1 MLAGNSPEV
10 VVTLPSDR
18 EILFTCVFRHPSQL
32 LFEAWT
38 EPEHLRFWQGCDSAI
53 IIACEVDLR
62 VGGAWSHTM
71 RMPDGSEHPQK
82 GVYREIVPNE
92 RLVYTSIYDVERLG
106 RPECLITVTFEA
118 LAGGGTRLTHRIL
131 HQSMEMRDLHL
142 KSGMEEGTRGSFR
155 RLEIR
160 AGQIGETR
168 LAGDR
173 L

>member
-1 MLAGNSPEV
+1 MLAKNSPEV
-10 VVTLPSDR
+10 LVTLPSDR
-18 EILFTCVFRHPSQL
+18 EILFTCVFRHPPDL

-38 EPEHLRFWQGCDSAI
+38 EPEHIRFWQGCDTAD

-62 VGGAWSHTM
+62 VGGGWSHTM
-71 RMPDGSEHPQK
+71 RMPDGTEHLQK

-106 RPECLITVTFEA
+106 RPECLITVTFEV
-118 LAGGGTRLTHRIL
+118 LAGGGTKLTHRIL
-131 HQSMEMRDLHL
+131 HQSNEMRDLHL